1 MQEYFWLII
10 SFLLIIIGILGT
22 VLPVLPGLILSFAGL
37 LAYKF
42 GVDSSF
48 NSIYLWIFG
57 FFTLLSMTLDYI
69 VPAKLNKKYGGTKW
83 GSIGAVLGMLIGLF
97 FIPTPFGFL
106 IGMAMGVLTG
116 ELLHDKKDY
125 QKAINSTKGAL
136 IGFLMST
143 SFNLIIGFT
152 MLITVLA
159 HWIM

>member
-83 GSIGAVLGMLIGLF
+83 G
-97 FIPTPFGFL
+97 
-106 IGMAMGVLTG
+106 
-116 ELLHDKKDY
+116 
-125 QKAINSTKGAL
+125 
-136 IGFLMST
+136 
-143 SFNLIIGFT
+143 
-152 MLITVLA
+152 
-159 HWIM
+159 